1 MRTRGLRALSAASS
15 QAGGLRGFA
24 EDPGAPK
31 KILAVLYKA
40 GEAAKQPRMLGA
52 ALLVLDRLLKTC
64 CDLGMPQRHC
74 SDNGSHSVPLP
85 QAAWRTS

>member
-1 MRTRGLRALSAASS
+1 MLAAVRTRGLQALSAATSHA
-15 QAGGLRGFA
+15 QAGGVRGFA

-52 ALLVLDRLLKTC
+52 VLLLSLATC
-64 CDLGMPQRHC
+64 
-74 SDNGSHSVPLP
+74 
-85 QAAWRTS
+85 